1 MEQLHAL
8 FILAW
13 ALVRSLLAPLFGA
26 RRGIEA
32 FRKSYAKDRL
42 PPVTADERRVLPTFG
57 GCIACGRCDVGEAKD
72 MVASNGIFGGVMDLV
87 LASSRSMP
95 DYDTAARSFAHVD
108 DARLAKL
115 ELRCPTGVPMRR
127 LKAFVL
133 AKAADLE

>member
-1 MEQLHAL
+1 MERLHAL
-8 FILAW
+8 WILAW
-13 ALVRSLLAPLFGA
+13 ALVRSLLAPLWGA

-32 FRKSYAKDRL
+32 FRASYAKDRL
-42 PPVTADERRVLPTFG
+42 PPVTSDERRALPTFG
-57 GCIACGRCDVGEAKD
+57 GCIACGRCDVGLAKQI
-72 MVASNGIFGGVMDLV
+72 VASHGAFGGVMDLV

-108 DARLAKL
+108 DDSLATL
-115 ELRCPTGVPMRR
+115 EGRCPTAVPIRR